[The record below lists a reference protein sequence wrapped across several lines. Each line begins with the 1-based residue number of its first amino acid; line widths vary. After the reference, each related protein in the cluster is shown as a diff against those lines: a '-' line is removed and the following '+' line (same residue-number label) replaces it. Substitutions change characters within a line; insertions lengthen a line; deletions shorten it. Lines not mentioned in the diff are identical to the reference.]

1 MAKTKLCT
9 LKKHHL
15 SPNVKWHR
23 DEIVIKWLQKKLD
36 DDGFGFEP
44 LNINGDKFVKQ
55 MAHLCGMVNNSVWRE
70 YYNSQIRPI
79 VITEFHKH
87 LEEKQMWLNC
97 KLIDYNREVQLLE
110 QMTHEQEIINKTAY
124 INQRKA
130 DIDGDFQ

>member
-15 SPNVKWHR
+15 SPNLKWFS
-23 DEIVIKWLQKKLD
+23 DEIVIKWLHKKLN
-36 DDGFGFEP
+36 DDGFET
-44 LNINGDKFVKQ
+44 LSINGDKFVKQ

-79 VITEFHKH
+79 VITELHKH
-87 LEEKQMWLNC
+87 LVEEQSFLEC
-97 KLIDYNREVQLLE
+97 KLFDYNREVELL
-110 QMTHEQEIINKTAY
+110 QRMTQEQEIINKTAY

>member
-1 MAKTKLCT
+1 MVT
-9 LKKHHL
+9 
-15 SPNVKWHR
+15 
-23 DEIVIKWLQKKLD
+23 KKLD
-36 DDGFGFEP
+36 DDGFEP

-79 VITEFHKH
+79 VIAEFHKH
-87 LEEKQMWLNC
+87 LEEKQMLLNC

-110 QMTHEQEIINKTAY
+110 QMIHEQEIINKTAY
-124 INQRKA
+124 INQRKT